1 MEFFILLVVIV
12 LLFTSY
18 VMIVNVGVR
27 LLRALYWIT
36 AEEERFSGLASPR
49 RFLVWQAFE
58 PLRAQRAQGT
68 NSPMALAL
76 YHKG

>member
-27 LLRALYWIT
+27 LLRALFGLPQKKNVSPGWPLPEDFLFGKPLDRY
-36 AEEERFSGLASPR
+36 ERR
-49 RFLVWQAFE
+49 E
-58 PLRAQRAQGT
+58 C
-68 NSPMALAL
+68 
-76 YHKG
+76 KGRIRQWR